1 MGKKFLTG
9 ILVVL
14 FMVISF
20 GGLAHAED
28 PQYVIGF
35 KYVQQR
41 TFENGKTVNRVAVGM
56 HWNDGSGMVNRNVVE
71 ELKLYRL
78 GEYPEN
84 PMELTN
90 VVIQD
95 GIQEGYPR
103 FEFTNLVSTWW
114 FSGWRA
120 SNYYIADIAEEL
132 VPGTIYQIEVLC
144 DDGNYY
150 DATVLFGEPA
160 NLPVVSSKSF
170 KYEFDEDG
178 NFYFHWDVP
187 KDMFYLGPELLN
199 RRPHVRAMINFYN
212 AGVLTDKIWVK
223 IPYLMS
229 GVFIPVD
236 WGIFDTE
243 ADYIEVGVEV
253 RLNDSTYRTYSDYKE
268 LKRIP

>member
-1 MGKKFLTG
+1 MKKLVG
-9 ILVVL
+9 VLVVL

-20 GGLAHAED
+20 GGVAHAED

-56 HWNDGSGMVNRNVVE
+56 HWNDGSGMVDANVVE
-71 ELKLYRL
+71 QLWLYRL
-78 GEYPEN
+78 DDEEN
-84 PMELTN
+84 QHPMELTN

-95 GIQEGYPR
+95 GIREGFPR
-103 FEFTNLVSTWW
+103 FSTFDGPWW
-114 FSGWRA
+114 FPGWSI

-132 VPGTIYQIEVLC
+132 VPGTTYVIEVKC
-144 DDGNYY
+144 YGEDGIRYI
-150 DATVLFGEPA
+150 ATVHFGEPA
-160 NLPVVSSKSF
+160 NLPIVSSKSF

-187 KDMFYLGPELLN
+187 KGMFYLGPELLD
-199 RRPHVRAMINFYN
+199 RRPHVRAMLHFYN

-229 GVFIPVD
+229 GIFIPAD
-236 WGIFDTE
+236 WRIFDTE
-243 ADYIEVGVEV
+243 ADYVEVGVEV
-253 RLNDSTYRTYSDYKE
+253 RLQDSTYRTYSDYKE
-268 LKRIP
+268 LNKMP